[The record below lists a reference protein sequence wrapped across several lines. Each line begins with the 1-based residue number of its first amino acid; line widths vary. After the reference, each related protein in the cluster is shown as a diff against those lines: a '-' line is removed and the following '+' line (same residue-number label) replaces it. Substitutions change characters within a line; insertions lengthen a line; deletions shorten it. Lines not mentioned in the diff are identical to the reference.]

1 MESKTWIDYAVA
13 IGSISTP
20 LLVLLL
26 TAVGWK
32 ARTSIER
39 KIELENKL
47 RDDRI
52 KIYNQI
58 LEPFI
63 IILMND
69 DAWKKDK
76 KYKNMDKIAYA
87 TSIMLSLEYREAS
100 FRLALMAPDSLVKSY
115 NELMQSF
122 FNSDEDSGKDKLKGY
137 KTLVKLLG
145 TFLIEIRKS
154 MGNVSTKL
162 DHWDMCEFWM
172 TDARKLK
179 NGTLIVEP

>member
-1 MESKTWIDYAVA
+1 MMEEKTWLDYAVA

-20 LLVLLL
+20 LFVLFLS
-26 TAVGWK
+26 AVGWK
-32 ARTSIER
+32 LKTSTER

-52 KIYNQI
+52 KVYNQI

-63 IILMND
+63 ILLTS
-69 DAWKKDK
+69 DAAWQRDK
-76 KYKNMDKIAYA
+76 KYKNIDKVDYA
-87 TSIMLSLEYREAS
+87 TSKMLSLEYRELS
-100 FRLALMAPDSLVKSY
+100 FRLVLMAPDSLVKSY
-115 NELMQSF
+115 NTLMQHF
-122 FNSDEDSGKDKLKGY
+122 FNSSEKSSLDGY
-137 KTLVKLLG
+137 KEMVRLLG

-154 MGNVSTKL
+154 MGNESTKL

-179 NGTLIVEP
+179 DGTLVLNE